1 MSRLSAI
8 EVASLHYIADEL
20 MEATASRGYR
30 VESALAV
37 DPAFGSGRSKSSL
50 LRDLVVDVIGA
61 AATHRVDADFRPV
74 NGSGREI
81 RFCID
86 VDRRFRVLR
95 GRRSRRGDLVVSV
108 NSDSTLSVD
117 EEQFG
122 LWPFEQWA
130 LVWIADDD
138 CLIEEVIA
146 AEVRDVTAGSPGQLV
161 FGDEI
166 RLGTG
171 PSGGA
176 GTVVADITRLDE
188 FLDSFLDSD
197 LGDEPGEQ
205 SA

>member
-1 MSRLSAI
+1 MSRLSPV
-8 EVASLHYIADEL
+8 ELASLHFIAEEL
-20 MEATASRGYR
+20 IEATASRGYR
-30 VESALAV
+30 VDSALAV

-50 LRDLVVDVIGA
+50 LRDLVVDAVGT

-74 NGSGREI
+74 NGSGREV

-95 GRRSRRGDLVVSV
+95 GRRNSRGDLIVTV

-138 CLIEEVIA
+138 CLVEEIIA
-146 AEVRDVTAGSPGQLV
+146 AEVRDVTVGSPGRLV

-166 RLGTG
+166 RLGSG
-171 PSGGA
+171 PSAGPGGFVPDS
-176 GTVVADITRLDE
+176 TELDDYLDE
-188 FLDSFLDSD
+188 FFDGD

>member
-1 MSRLSAI
+1 MSHLSVV
-8 EVASLHYIADEL
+8 ELASLHYVADEL
-20 MEATASRGYR
+20 IEATATRGYR

-50 LRDLVVDVIGA
+50 LRDLVVDVIGT

-74 NGSGREI
+74 NGAGREV

-95 GRRSRRGDLVVSV
+95 GRRNSRGDLIVSV

-130 LVWIADDD
+130 LVWVADDD
-138 CLIEEVIA
+138 CLITEVIA
-146 AEVRDVTAGSPGQLV
+146 AEVRDVTVGSPGQLV

-166 RLGTG
+166 LLGSS
-171 PSGGA
+171 PSGGP
-176 GTVVADITRLDE
+176 GMFVADITGLDE
-188 FLDSFLDSD
+188 YLEEYLD
-197 LGDEPGEQ
+197 GDPGDKPGEQ

>member
-1 MSRLSAI
+1 MSHLSAA
-8 EVASLHYIADEL
+8 ELASLHFIADEL
-20 MEATASRGYR
+20 IEATASRGYR

-37 DPAFGSGRSKSSL
+37 DPAFGSGRSRSSL
-50 LRDLVVDVIGA
+50 LRDLVVDVIGT
-61 AATHRVDADFRPV
+61 AATHRVDADFRSV
-74 NGSGREI
+74 NGAGREV

-95 GRRSRRGDLVVSV
+95 GRRNGRGDLVVSV

-117 EEQFG
+117 EEQIG

-130 LVWIADDD
+130 LVWVADDD
-138 CLIEEVIA
+138 CLINEIIA
-146 AEVRDVTAGSPGQLV
+146 AEVRDVTVGSPGQLV

-166 RLGTG
+166 HLGSG
-171 PSGGA
+171 PSVGP
-176 GTVVADITRLDE
+176 GTFIADTTGLDE
-188 FLDSFLDSD
+188 FLDEFLDGD